1 MKREDAREM
10 AVGGLVKMQAG
21 EHAALQDAAAYLN
34 SQMRIEPD
42 RNVFAGAGRIIHHIQ
57 WQHLL
62 PQEASLWYYN
72 SVTIKNIQSQRKKK
86 MKHAQSL
93 Y

>member
-21 EHAALQDAAAYLN
+21 EHVALQDAAACLN

-42 RNVFAGAGRIIHHIQ
+42 RNVFAGAGGIIHHIQ
-57 WQHLL
+57 
-62 PQEASLWYYN
+62 
-72 SVTIKNIQSQRKKK
+72 
-86 MKHAQSL
+86 
-93 Y
+93 

>member
-57 WQHLL
+57 WQHHPSALECFTVSK
-62 PQEASLWYYN
+62 Q
-72 SVTIKNIQSQRKKK
+72 SVVEEGVGCSIPK
-86 MKHAQSL
+86 L
-93 Y
+93 YFKDVF